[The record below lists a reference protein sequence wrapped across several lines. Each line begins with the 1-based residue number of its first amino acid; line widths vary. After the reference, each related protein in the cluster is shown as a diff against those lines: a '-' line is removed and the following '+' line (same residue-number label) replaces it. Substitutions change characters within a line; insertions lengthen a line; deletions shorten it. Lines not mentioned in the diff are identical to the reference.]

1 MMILASKDEAL
12 ARIGAGKTMVASPG
26 CGAPSTLLQAIADDP
41 DEVAGGTLLSGLLL
55 GDYVFLDAVRA
66 GTLRYGT
73 WHVMPQIREMV
84 ADGTVPFFPV
94 RASQVPAMLTD
105 FGVNTALVRLSPP
118 DRHGFCS
125 LGPSVSYPLL
135 AIRAAD
141 LVVAE
146 IDESVP
152 RTHGESA
159 VHVSEIDVAIA
170 SELPMPEYPRAK
182 ADEVSRTIA
191 RNIIPLLPANPTIQ
205 IGIGSIP
212 EALLDELQAHEIRN
226 LRFAGMG
233 IDGMAD
239 LHEAGL
245 LAHDSFVPFPPLMCA
260 ELMGTQRLM
269 SFAADNPILGMYS
282 TPFSINAHRLAEI
295 PNFASINSA
304 IEIDLRGQINAEW
317 TRDQQLSGVGGSIDF
332 VEAAIHSDGGVR
344 IIAMRSATA
353 RNVANKIVGALATE
367 TPVTVPRHSVDYVVT
382 ENGVARLA
390 FASVRERA
398 QLLASVAASESPDAV
413 GDGALVL

>member
-1 MMILASKDEAL
+1 MILVSKDEAL
-12 ARIGAGKTMVASPG
+12 ARIGGDKVMVASPG
-26 CGAPSTLLQAIADDP
+26 CGAPTTLLQAIADQP
-41 DEVAGGTLLSGLLL
+41 DCVAGGTLLSGLLL
-55 GDYVFLDAVRA
+55 GEYPFLDAVCD
-66 GTLRYGT
+66 GTIQYGT
-73 WHVMPQIREMV
+73 WHVMSKIRELV

-94 RASQVPAMLTD
+94 RASQVPALLTE
-105 FGVNTALVRLSPP
+105 FGVNAALVRVSPP

-135 AIRAAD
+135 ALRAAD

-146 IDESVP
+146 IDETVP

-159 VHVSEIDVAIA
+159 VHVSEIDLAIA

-182 ADEVSRTIA
+182 ADELSRRIA
-191 RNIIPLLPANPTIQ
+191 RHIIPLLPANPTLQ

-212 EALLDELQAHEIRN
+212 EALLEELRAHKIPN

-233 IDGMAD
+233 VDGIAD

-245 LAHDSFVPFPPLMCA
+245 LAHDSFLPFPPVMCA
-260 ELMGTQRLM
+260 ELMGTRRLM
-269 SFAADNPILGMYS
+269 SFAADNPMLGMYS
-282 TPFSINAHRLAEI
+282 TPLSVNGPSLARI
-295 PNFASINSA
+295 PSFVSINSA
-304 IEIDLRGQINAEW
+304 IEIDLHGQINAEW
-317 TRDQQLSGVGGSIDF
+317 TKDQQLSGIGGSVDF

-344 IIAMRSATA
+344 IIAMTSATA
-353 RNVANKIVGALATE
+353 RNATNKIVRALATA

-382 ENGVARLA
+382 EHGVARLA

-398 QLLASVAASESPDAV
+398 QLLASIAGSGSPDEIIDNSLAF
-413 GDGALVL
+413 